1 VMEAFAKAGV
11 APHARPDDLPA
22 LSANPVDFLGVNY
35 YSPQRVYASDAG
47 GVLGYERGRVT
58 AEPLTEMG
66 WEVHPEGL
74 FDLLVRLRDDYPGVA
89 LVITENG
96 AAYPDRRI
104 EKGQVQ
110 DDDRIEY
117 IASHL
122 REARRAIQHGVKLDG
137 YFLWSLMDNFE
148 WSFGY
153 SRRFGITHVDFH
165 TQARTWKK
173 SAGWYQGVIATN
185 GESL

>member
-1 VMEAFAKAGV
+1 M
-11 APHARPDDLPA
+11 
-22 LSANPVDFLGVNY
+22 DFLGVNY
-35 YSPQRVYASDAG
+35 YFPQRIYASDAG
-47 GVLGYERGRVT
+47 GVLGYQQAAVEHK
-58 AEPLTEMG
+58 PLTDMG

-74 FDLLVRLRDDYPGVA
+74 FDLLMRLRDERPGMP

-96 AAYPDRRI
+96 AAFPDRRI

-117 IASHL
+117 LASHL
-122 REARRAIQHGVKLDG
+122 REARRAIQHGVKLEG

-148 WSFGY
+148 WSWGY
-153 SRRFGITHVDFH
+153 SKRFGITHVDYR

-173 SAGWYQGVIATN
+173 SAGWYQRVIATN
-185 GESL
+185 GGSL